1 MDMIIKLL
9 KLSIN
14 EIERPKIVVQL
25 FVTSL
30 LKE

>member
-14 EIERPKIVVQL
+14 KIERPKIVVQL
-25 FVTSL
+25 FITSL